1 MMPPE
6 QVDSWLLPPEDLS
19 LRGGLKGRLA
29 GEFCLLES
37 QVDALTRCLDK
48 QASPAIRPLCLK
60 MLAEMKQ
67 SLAVLERLADNAADL
82 ARGTALGS
90 RPVTEPVP
98 QCDLAEY
105 LEAFSACANEE
116 LAVYRRPLRVELG
129 QMPAMLWVRMD
140 EIFLDGILGNLISNA
155 VACGGAHVRLFCTPE
170 RKLIYEDDSR
180 GLDAA
185 GLALLR
191 DGVLD
196 QRLLDTGATGLLIVR
211 AYAAA
216 LGWTLACPAQPQ
228 GGGVRLEFSLPPC
241 EPDPGRILLED
252 DTLSRH
258 LRCERLHRGMQRELT
273 SLAAAET
280 E

>member
-1 MMPPE
+1 
-6 QVDSWLLPPEDLS
+6 
-19 LRGGLKGRLA
+19 
-29 GEFCLLES
+29 
-37 QVDALTRCLDK
+37 
-48 QASPAIRPLCLK
+48 

-98 QCDLAEY
+98 QRDLAEY

-155 VACGGAHVRLFCTPE
+155 AACGGAHVRLFCTPE

-216 LGWTLACPAQPQ
+216 LGWTLACPRSRRAAGCGWNFRCPPVSRTP
-228 GGGVRLEFSLPPC
+228 GVSC
-241 EPDPGRILLED
+241 WKTI
-252 DTLSRH
+252 
-258 LRCERLHRGMQRELT
+258 RCPAT
-273 SLAAAET
+273 CAASACT
-280 E
+280 AACSAN

>member
-82 ARGTALGS
+82 A
-90 RPVTEPVP
+90 
-98 QCDLAEY
+98 
-105 LEAFSACANEE
+105 EAFSACANEE
-116 LAVYRRPLRVELG
+116 LVVYRRPLRVELG
-129 QMPAMLWVRMD
+129 RMPAMLWVRMD

-216 LGWTLACPAQPQ
+216 LGWALACPAQPQ

-258 LRCERLHRGMQRELT
+258 LRRERLHRGMQRELT
-273 SLAAAET
+273 ALAAAET

>member
-1 MMPPE
+1 
-6 QVDSWLLPPEDLS
+6 
-19 LRGGLKGRLA
+19 
-29 GEFCLLES
+29 
-37 QVDALTRCLDK
+37 
-48 QASPAIRPLCLK
+48 
-60 MLAEMKQ
+60 
-67 SLAVLERLADNAADL
+67 
-82 ARGTALGS
+82 
-90 RPVTEPVP
+90 
-98 QCDLAEY
+98 
-105 LEAFSACANEE
+105 
-116 LAVYRRPLRVELG
+116 
-129 QMPAMLWVRMD
+129 MLWVRMD

-180 GLDAA
+180 GLGAA

-216 LGWTLACPAQPQ
+216 LGWALACPAQPQ

-273 SLAAAET
+273 ALAAAET